1 VDGVLQLVNA
11 YSVSG
16 TILTFTEAPAVGA
29 NIEIRV
35 LGGTVISSTTSDFN
49 PLSFM
54 LSAL

>member
-1 VDGVLQLVNA
+1 VTA

-35 LGGTVISSTTSDFN
+35 LGGTVTSSTTSSDFN